1 MLEFALLNNILISF
15 CYLLFPKHNNN
26 NNNSTKKTNSF
37 PADFLIKCKIK

>member
-1 MLEFALLNNILISF
+1 MLEFTLLNNILISF

-26 NNNSTKKTNSF
+26 NNNNTKKTNSF

>member
-1 MLEFALLNNILISF
+1 MLESDNILISF

-26 NNNSTKKTNSF
+26 NNSTNKTNSF

>member
-15 CYLLFPKHNNN
+15 CYPFFTKHN

-37 PADFLIKCKIK
+37 PYDSLIKCKIK